1 MKTVNDYEAERVML
15 ILEFRF
21 CTVSRDGPVARHS
34 RCEDGFPTGGT
45 ACLNR
50 REVTERDSVLSL
62 PEDICFNVC
71 VCMCAHLE
79 FICSRRVGFEHY
91 ESGQAK
97 KR

>member
-21 CTVSRDGPVARHS
+21 CTVSRASSHVTADVKMGSQLVVLLVLI
-34 RCEDGFPTGGT
+34 GGK
-45 ACLNR
+45 
-50 REVTERDSVLSL
+50 SL
-62 PEDICFNVC
+62 RGTPFSPCQKIFVSMC